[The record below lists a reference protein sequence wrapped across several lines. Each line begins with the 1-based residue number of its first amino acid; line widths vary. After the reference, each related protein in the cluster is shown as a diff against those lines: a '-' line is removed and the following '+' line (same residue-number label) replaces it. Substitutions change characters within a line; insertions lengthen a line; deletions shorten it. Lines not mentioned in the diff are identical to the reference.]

1 MIWCPGPEA
10 VIGVEIHGVD
20 VLLPLDLLQSHG
32 GLVGGEDGGGE
43 TEAPVNGQPAN
54 GNVSHHIQTKRCSD
68 IFLFALILLISQMC
82 S

>member
-43 TEAPVNGQPAN
+43 TEAPVN
-54 GNVSHHIQTKRCSD
+54 
-68 IFLFALILLISQMC
+68 
-82 S
+82 